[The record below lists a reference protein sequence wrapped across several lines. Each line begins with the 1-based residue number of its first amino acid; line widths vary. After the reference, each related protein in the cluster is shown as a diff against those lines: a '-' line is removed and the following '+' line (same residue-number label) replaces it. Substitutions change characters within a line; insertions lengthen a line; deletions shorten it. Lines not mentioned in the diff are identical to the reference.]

1 MREVLLPKLVSGDID
16 VSDLVIGSP
25 TEDAAA

>member
-16 VSDLVIGSP
+16 VSDLDIGAP
-25 TEDAAA
+25 TGDAAT